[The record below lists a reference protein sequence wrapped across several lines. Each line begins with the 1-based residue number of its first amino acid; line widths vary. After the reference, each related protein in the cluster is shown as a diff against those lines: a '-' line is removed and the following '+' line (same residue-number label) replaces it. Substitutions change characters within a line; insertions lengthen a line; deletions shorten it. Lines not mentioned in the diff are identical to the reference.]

1 MSIYGKS
8 VEQLDLTA
16 LVLPA
21 SGEVADLK
29 WWPADEQRDYI
40 AEILPYVLKR
50 GTQATRGGYAKF

>member
-1 MSIYGKS
+1 
-8 VEQLDLTA
+8 
-16 LVLPA
+16 LVSGLPA